1 VPYVLLENVEALLDR
16 HNGDDPPVIQYLV
29 QQFKELG
36 YQSLAYRTVASA
48 AFGLPN
54 RRKRV
59 FVVASLYGDA
69 RDIMLSQGRT
79 ECAGGCINMFGRSC
93 YKCHMETLYTTE
105 SDSGTVHG
113 AGGSGET
120 NNNNNNHDH
129 DDDDDRCRRRH
140 QSLSYAVDMG
150 NALSQAATDI
160 VPTFTTSNERILLLL
175 ADGRSGM
182 LRIEDAERLQGL
194 PEGYTA
200 PCWPIRKPGI
210 SAHRTIN
217 TLTKNNNS
225 DNPNLNNNGGSASGG
240 ESSNSKRWDLLGNA
254 VTVPVARWLGER
266 LANPCSHKYHAV
278 SVHDRRMDHLL
289 DIQSSKNG
297 TGTGGGT
304 GTTGTI
310 GTTTGTGTG
319 TREKLHPWAYVE
331 TDGLEEGVL
340 FSYLADGR
348 QNNDDDDN
356 GTEEEEGELVV
367 ITPNSGG
374 GTEATLDAVSADADG
389 AGPSSSSEQQQRQPA
404 TMAPTRTPINS
415 DDDDDDDDDRDADEE
430 EKKLLF
436 QAAIFHSQLKAQ
448 GRHRPL
454 GKDPRQQSP
463 WTKDSWPRSGWYV
476 KGQGLFAVEEMSDA
490 PILAP
495 YIPPAEF
502 ITQLGRPPKKGE
514 VDSYVNRL
522 QERGWQTDNTIQFA
536 LRNGLHIAPETIQV
550 SRLPSLCAE
559 RDMIGPIVW
568 AKDKVSGA
576 WWPGEMVD
584 PMDMPV
590 GRHVGELPVDELTD
604 VQRAAS
610 LPRRVSDG
618 TGTATGTGTGTADTT
633 TGTSITASPAAEL
646 QGNGADRRVF
656 VCYFP
661 MTQRDTGSTGGG
673 GWVAPRDVL
682 PFEELL
688 EAKEKEAEKKM
699 KTKAFARFKDQ
710 LKHAIQDARDTV
722 ALKRAADDG
731 NNTAINANA
740 IATSQVQM
748 MRRTRAA
755 AMASAVNLKSRCG
768 FCKTCLS
775 YHQAAAAAAAAATA
789 GPSSFLSP
797 ATAPTT
803 TTPSGKKLDCLN
815 QRLRSA
821 ALSGHSGA
829 ILAACKE
836 GAVGAKV
843 QVWWNGDDK
852 FYDGIIAHWDPIN
865 TEHTV
870 VYDDYEIGTYK
881 LWQHSELIR
890 VVSDPLDWVKDGL
903 EARRVL
909 RLAHQRATNEKQ
921 QKQKKKAAGNG
932 NGNTNNEGTCS
943 PVPPVITT
951 DMAEYEKQRAQ
962 RIMKNQAMM
971 KQIMGKTAALFRDT
985 LSGRYNPTVVDVYE
999 VGQQEGRD
1007 AGAAGGTATPAGI
1020 VDGAAENKV
1029 GAAKGTKKKENT
1041 MMKKKASTPRFK
1053 SPPSPPNN
1061 KNKKAVAAATPSPPP
1076 TRKSKTPASPSSP
1089 SMSTRKRNSPA
1100 DRDDGSGA
1108 TTTITTTVRKRP
1120 RKACTLPNNID
1131 DGKEEKGEEQEE
1143 AAVKIKNK
1151 KSSRIQIMR
1160 YKKLRYEEGRVGC

>member
-36 YQSLAYRTVASA
+36 YQSIAYRTVASA

-69 RDIMLSQGRT
+69 RDILLSQGRT
-79 ECAGGCINMFGRSC
+79 ECAGGCINMFGRPC
-93 YKCHMETLYTTE
+93 YKCHMETLYTT
-105 SDSGTVHG
+105 STHGTG
-113 AGGSGET
+113 DSGET
-120 NNNNNNHDH
+120 NNNNNN
-129 DDDDDRCRRRH
+129 DRP

-210 SAHRTIN
+210 TAHRTIN
-217 TLTKNNNS
+217 ILTKKKNG
-225 DNPNLNNNGGSASGG
+225 DNPNPNPNNIGGSASGG

-278 SVHDRRMDHLL
+278 SVHDRGMDHLL
-289 DIQSSKNG
+289 NIQSSKNG
-297 TGTGGGT
+297 TGTGG
-304 GTTGTI
+304 TTG
-310 GTTTGTGTG
+310 GTP

-356 GTEEEEGELVV
+356 GTEGEEGGLVV
-367 ITPNSGG
+367 VTPNSGG

-389 AGPSSSSEQQQRQPA
+389 AGPSSSSEQQQHQAA
-404 TMAPTRTPINS
+404 TMAPTPTPTPI
-415 DDDDDDDDDRDADEE
+415 DTDDDDDDRDVDEE
-430 EKKLLF
+430 EKKLMF

-495 YIPPAEF
+495 FIPPAEF

-522 QERGWQTDNTIQFA
+522 QERGWQTDNTVQFA
-536 LRNGLHIAPETIQV
+536 LRNGLHIAPETMQV
-550 SRLPSLCAE
+550 NRLPSLCAE

-568 AKDKVSGA
+568 AKDRVSGV

-604 VQRAAS
+604 VQKAAS
-610 LPRRVSDG
+610 LPRHVNGDG
-618 TGTATGTGTGTADTT
+618 TVP
-633 TGTSITASPAAEL
+633 ASPAAEL
-646 QGNGADRRVF
+646 QRNGADRRVF

-661 MTQRDTGSTGGG
+661 MTHRGTGSTGGG
-673 GWVAPRDVL
+673 GWVAPQDVL
-682 PFEELL
+682 PFDEVL

-710 LKHAIQDARDTV
+710 LKHAIQDAKDTM
-722 ALKRAADDG
+722 ALKRAADGG
-731 NNTAINANA
+731 NNTTTNANA
-740 IATSQVQM
+740 IATTEVQM

-775 YHQAAAAAAAAATA
+775 YHQAAAAAAATA
-789 GPSSFLSP
+789 GPSSSSSP

-803 TTPSGKKLDCLN
+803 TTPTGKKLDCLN

-890 VVSDPLDWVKDGL
+890 AVSDPVDWVKDGL

-909 RLAHQRATNEKQ
+909 RLVHQRATNEKQ
-921 QKQKKKAAGNG
+921 QKQKKKTAGTDTG
-932 NGNTNNEGTCS
+932 TGNTHNEGTCS
-943 PVPPVITT
+943 PVPPVITA
-951 DMAEYEKQRAQ
+951 DMTEYEKQRAQ

-971 KQIMGKTAALFRDT
+971 KQIMGKTAALLRDT
-985 LSGRYNPTVVDVYE
+985 LSGRYIPTVVDVYE
-999 VGQQEGRD
+999 VGQQEGGD
-1007 AGAAGGTATPAGI
+1007 AGAAGGTTATIATAAPDII
-1020 VDGAAENKV
+1020 VAGAAENKV
-1029 GAAKGTKKKENT
+1029 GAAKGAKKKKNV
-1041 MMKKKASTPRFK
+1041 MMKKKAITPRFK
-1053 SPPSPPNN
+1053 SPPPPNN
-1061 KNKKAVAAATPSPPP
+1061 KNKKAIAAATPSPPP
-1076 TRKSKTPASPSSP
+1076 AGKSKTPALPSSP
-1089 SMSTRKRNSPA
+1089 SMSTRKRKNPA
-1100 DRDDGSGA
+1100 DDDGSGA
-1108 TTTITTTVRKRP
+1108 TTTIKTTVRKRP
-1120 RKACTLPNNID
+1120 RKSCILPDID
-1131 DGKEEKGEEQEE
+1131 DEKEEKEEEE
-1143 AAVKIKNK
+1143 EVAVEVKNK
-1151 KSSRIQIMR
+1151 KSSRVQIMR
-1160 YKKLRYEEGRVGC
+1160 HKS